1 MTQYFQPF
9 ASAHVA
15 PVFISILFAY
25 LYCIFLALTCIQSH
39 CTVHAWW
46 SSLCTLNCCMHL
58 SSPSFEL
65 LQSCTGINSL
75 SLITWLHYW
84 SIFFFLTVCISWFIW
99 VGYFHLNWSCG
110 SLHVKLHTT
119 VLYYFDKMWNV
130 TCCFVPC
137 FSCLHPISLLLQ
149 YEQTLET
156 ICYLVVWI
164 IAWCYICM

>member
-1 MTQYFQPF
+1 MKCIIVLVIKICTEYCMP
-9 ASAHVA
+9 HVA

-84 SIFFFLTVCISWFIW
+84 SIFFWQSALVGLFELGIFTWIGLVAVCMSSCTLLSYITLIKCEMLHVASYHALVVCIPYLCSYNMNRPLKPYVI
-99 VGYFHLNWSCG
+99 
-110 SLHVKLHTT
+110 
-119 VLYYFDKMWNV
+119 
-130 TCCFVPC
+130 
-137 FSCLHPISLLLQ
+137 LLF
-149 YEQTLET
+149 ES
-156 ICYLVVWI
+156 
-164 IAWCYICM
+164 